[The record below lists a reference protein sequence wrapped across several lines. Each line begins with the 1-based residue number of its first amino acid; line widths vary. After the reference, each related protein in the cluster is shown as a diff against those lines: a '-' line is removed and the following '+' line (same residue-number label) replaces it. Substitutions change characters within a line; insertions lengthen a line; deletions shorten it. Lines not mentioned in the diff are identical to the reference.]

1 MGLNEKSLS
10 TLFAEVEAI
19 VNARPMVIE
28 TINDVNSEV
37 PISPSHIIAMKSK
50 VVMPPLGVFGKP
62 DLYCRRRW
70 RRIQHISNEFWS
82 RQGKEFLV
90 TLQERQ
96 KWREPQR
103 NFSVGDIVILQDE
116 SHRKKWRLAK
126 ITDVY
131 KDKNGYV
138 RSVQLYI
145 GNSESNALVSGVL
158 V

>member
-1 MGLNEKSLS
+1 M
-10 TLFAEVEAI
+10 
-19 VNARPMVIE
+19 
-28 TINDVNSEV
+28 
-37 PISPSHIIAMKSK
+37 
-50 VVMPPLGVFGKP
+50 
-62 DLYCRRRW
+62 
-70 RRIQHISNEFWS
+70 
-82 RQGKEFLV
+82 
-90 TLQERQ
+90 QERQ

-158 V
+158 VRPISKIVLLVESNKDVRSPTEEPE